1 MQKRHIDNC
10 PICST
15 QEETV
20 TEQILSVI
28 QKKSFAKNAVIFE
41 QQEDSQG
48 LFLIIKGAVKISKI
62 SSNGKEL
69 VLGLL
74 GPGKTFGESS
84 LLGQDKQ
91 ADSATASEA
100 TELFYLPKK
109 NFQAILLQNPQL
121 YQSVVASLVR
131 WMSNL
136 NQVIE
141 NINTSSAKDR
151 VWNYLCRLQSEQ
163 PHPLIHLDGKKHEV
177 ALMLGLRPETFSRI
191 LSDLETD
198 GIIKMNHRQIQ
209 ILQNHAAPH

>member
-15 QEETV
+15 QEEAV

-28 QKKSFAKNAVIFE
+28 QKKSYAKNAVIFE
-41 QQEDSQG
+41 PEENTHG
-48 LFLIIKGAVKISKI
+48 LFLVIKGSVKISKI
-62 SSNGKEL
+62 SANGKEI

-84 LLGQDKQ
+84 LLGQDRQ
-91 ADSATASEA
+91 EDSATASEA
-100 TELFYLPKK
+100 TDLLYIPKGS
-109 NFQAILLQNPQL
+109 FQTIIQQNPQL

-136 NQVIE
+136 NQIIE
-141 NINTSSAKDR
+141 NINTPSARDR
-151 VWNYLCRLQSEQ
+151 VWSYLCRLKNDQ
-163 PHPLIHLDGKKHEV
+163 PHPLIQLDGKKHEV

-191 LSDLETD
+191 LSDLEAE
-198 GIIKMNHRQIQ
+198 GKIKMNHRQIQ
-209 ILQNHAAPH
+209 FLES